1 MGGTLIICVKGDK
14 GSDLMWK
21 IKTLSEWRKQ
31 MNLPPRLGD
40 LRYYSSII
48 EACVMRFRMWATRLH
63 LYGDDEEEQK
73 KISSANQL
81 LAGLPVSTDEIPA
94 EEQLM
99 LLGMATV

>member
-1 MGGTLIICVKGDK
+1 
-14 GSDLMWK
+14 
-21 IKTLSEWRKQ
+21 
-31 MNLPPRLGD
+31 
-40 LRYYSSII
+40 
-48 EACVMRFRMWATRLH
+48 MWATRLH

-99 LLGMATV
+99 LLGMATVCENSFYLPLLR